1 MALIGSPGSQGLRL
15 TVSVAAPTG
24 RLYLGHFFSRTI
36 LPSPL
41 NHQQRLV
48 RYWRIFP
55 LPMKILV
62 RLIAAALFIVFFG
75 FALKNTD
82 EVVLHLFWN
91 SEAHSPLILLLLA
104 FLVAGTVMGVL
115 AMTGTVLRYRRELAR
130 ARKELEQLKA
140 EAAVQAAARTQAPAP
155 DTLIEQIGL

>member
-1 MALIGSPGSQGLRL
+1 
-15 TVSVAAPTG
+15 
-24 RLYLGHFFSRTI
+24 
-36 LPSPL
+36 
-41 NHQQRLV
+41 
-48 RYWRIFP
+48 
-55 LPMKILV
+55 MKILV